1 MKRIINHTSLFLFC
15 IAFAVSSCM
24 AKPDEKHKREV
35 VKAESQKEE
44 VSETEQSAAKPI
56 LIIGTASILYKFWFA
71 KPAE

>member
-1 MKRIINHTSLFLFC
+1 
-15 IAFAVSSCM
+15 M